1 MDFTLAGMHMHMPRF
16 LAVWCLLCLLVGGS
30 GAVRAASAADRA
42 DWATVATELVRRP
55 EFAALPLR
63 IAPGTGSTPAAMQ
76 VSAGGCVLRLRTHG
90 NPVAKVLQR
99 QAAPEDGRL
108 WMQAI
113 LVHEIAH
120 CWRWQGQAAAL
131 QQFAALIDT
140 AGRDARRLSEVH
152 QRLRDEE
159 TFADVAALAWVAQV
173 APDRLDAMVGTFQRL
188 RGNVTLSAGAHDTRT
203 ALDRVQ
209 REGFAAGLSPF
220 DAARGLLAGMDQ

>member
-1 MDFTLAGMHMHMPRF
+1 MHTLRF
-16 LAVWCLLCLLVGGS
+16 LAVWSLLCLLVGGS
-30 GAVRAASAADRA
+30 GAARAASAADRA
-42 DWATVATELVRRP
+42 DWTTVAAELVRRP

-63 IAPGTGSTPAAMQ
+63 IAAGTGRTPAAMQ
-76 VSAGGCVLRLRTHG
+76 VSAGRCVLRLRTRG
-90 NPVAKVLQR
+90 NPVATVLQR

-120 CWRWQGQAAAL
+120 CWRWQGQDAAL

-140 AGRDARRLSEVH
+140 AGRDADRLGEAH

-173 APDRLDAMVGTFQRL
+173 APDRLDAMVGAFQRL
-188 RGNVTLSAGAHDTRT
+188 RGNATLSAGAHDTRT

-220 DAARGLLAGMDQ
+220 DAARALLAGTGGDAETLP